1 MSERS
6 SGTAERAPR
15 AGGGPRAAGDQ
26 APPLPDEPARGCG
39 RLTGDVVASWLAARV
54 VVVAVLALVH
64 FVSGQTGV
72 RSTGL
77 LGWDAAYYRDIA
89 ERGYAG
95 VGREALRFFPL
106 VPLLTRGLGLGTHA
120 GVVLL
125 VLVNAAALLY
135 GAALVRLARV
145 EGIGGPAAARAVW
158 LLALAPPAFVLVM
171 GYSEAVWGVLAVGVF
186 LGLRTRR
193 WELAAFAGLLAGL
206 CRPVGLLLAVP
217 AALEALRGIRAASAV
232 ERLRRA
238 FAVLAAPVGVAA
250 YLLWVGAAYGDPWLP
265 LRLQRGLAAHGGSGD
280 PVRVVL
286 DAARGTLHG
295 QLGTGLHVPWLL
307 VCVVLVVLMARR
319 LPASYTVWSALTL
332 AAVLSGS
339 NLDSLERY
347 AFGAF
352 PFLLVAALLLP
363 RRLLWWLVLVAATAL
378 LAGYATLAFL
388 LFYVP

>member
-1 MSERS
+1 MRARPA
-6 SGTAERAPR
+6 GTAERAAR
-15 AGGGPRAAGDQ
+15 AGGPHAAGNP
-26 APPLPDEPARGCG
+26 AFPVAAGPSPP
-39 RLTGDVVASWLAARV
+39 RLAGDVVASWLAGRV
-54 VVVAVLALVH
+54 VVAAALALAH
-64 FVSGQTGV
+64 FVSGQA
-72 RSTGL
+72 RIPSTGL
-77 LGWDAAYYRDIA
+77 LGWDAAYYRDVA

-106 VPLLTRGLGLGTHA
+106 VPLLTRGLGVGTHA

-135 GAALVRLARV
+135 AAVLVRLAWV
-145 EGIGGPAAARAVW
+145 EGLGGPAAARAVW

-171 GYSEAVWGVLAVGVF
+171 GYSEAVWGVLAAGVF

-193 WELAAFAGLLAGL
+193 WELAACAGLLAGL
-206 CRPVGLLLAVP
+206 CRPVGVLLAAP
-217 AALEALRGIRAASAV
+217 AAVEAARGIRGASAGQ
-232 ERLRRA
+232 RLRRVP
-238 FAVLAAPVGVAA
+238 AVLAAPAGVAA
-250 YLLWVGAAYGDPWLP
+250 YLLWVGAVHGDPWLP
-265 LRLQRGLAAHGGSGD
+265 LRLQRAAAAHGATTD
-280 PVRVVL
+280 PLRVVL

-295 QLGTGLHVPWLL
+295 RLGTGLHVPWLL
-307 VCVVLVVLMARR
+307 VCVVLVVVMARR

-352 PFLLVAALLLP
+352 PF
-363 RRLLWWLVLVAATAL
+363 VLVAAVLLRRRTSWWLALVASTAL